1 MSKLIDF
8 YNTSASDL
16 EEGNVMASIVTC
28 HISHINHSEEVI
40 YIKCFRGKW
49 PQDQEALQYSEGI
62 PQGSD
67 VGREESIA
75 LAKIL
80 YPIIGFLEYEVKVF

>member
-1 MSKLIDF
+1 MSKLIDW
-8 YNTSASDL
+8 YNTSASNL
-16 EEGNVMASIVTC
+16 KEGDVLASVVIC
-28 HISHINHSEEVI
+28 HINHINHSEEVI
-40 YIKCFRGKW
+40 YIDCFRGQW
-49 PQDQEALQYSEGI
+49 PQDQETLQYSEGI
-62 PQGSD
+62 PQGND